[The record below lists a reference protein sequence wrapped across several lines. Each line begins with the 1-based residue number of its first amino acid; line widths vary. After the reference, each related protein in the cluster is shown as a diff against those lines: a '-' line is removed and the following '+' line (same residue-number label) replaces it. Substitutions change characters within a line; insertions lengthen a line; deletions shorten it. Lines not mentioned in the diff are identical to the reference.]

1 MRSDPPSVFEGIRA
15 TSVDRFVR
23 RSIVRI
29 QTLYEFLVLTTKLN
43 FTETAKGFF
52 ISQSVLSDH
61 ISNLEKELGTRLFVR
76 DRHSVRLTEAGHLFK
91 EGATAIIADYEKALE
106 KLDLYRNSVSSILHI
121 GFLMGSYGA
130 FLPALCERYR
140 KEHPETEFRFHTLE
154 LGEMQPALQNGQID
168 IGFMVFVKGFE
179 GSQFTYRTL
188 YTDKYKLAVPKNH
201 PLARKTSVSIADL
214 KGENV
219 ISSRFEHSKSMQA
232 QTGIMLRNAG
242 IEVSVIDEIRDVGA
256 LMATLVSSN
265 AVALALDHLD
275 VFGGGNIVF
284 LPIDDLDTKI
294 YAGPV
299 WKTTKETDVLLS
311 FIAFLQ
317 KETRGF
323 EKDDF
328 ISRKGF
334 SRFSSDK

>member
-1 MRSDPPSVFEGIRA
+1 M
-15 TSVDRFVR
+15 
-23 RSIVRI
+23 RI

-76 DRHSVRLTEAGHLFK
+76 DRHSVRLTETGRLFK
-91 EGATAIIADYEKALE
+91 EDAAAIVADYERALE
-106 KLDLYRNSVSSILHI
+106 RLDLYRSNVSSTLRI

-140 KEHPETEFRFHTLE
+140 QQHPETVFRFRTLE
-154 LGEMQPALQNGQID
+154 LGKMQPALQNDEID
-168 IGFMVFVKGFE
+168 IGFIVFIKGFE
-179 GSQFTYRTL
+179 GSQFTSRTL
-188 YTDKYKLAVPKNH
+188 YTDSYKLAVPKSH
-201 PLARKTSVSIADL
+201 PFARRSSVRIADL
-214 KGENV
+214 KGQTV
-219 ISSRFEHSKSMQA
+219 LSSRFEHAKSMQA

-242 IEVSVIDEIRDVGA
+242 VNVSVIDEIPDVGA

-284 LPIDDLDTKI
+284 LPIDDLDTKV

-299 WKTTKETDVLLS
+299 WKTAKETDVLLS
-311 FIAFLQ
+311 FIAYLQ
-317 KETRGF
+317 RETKSF
-323 EKDDF
+323 TKDDF

-334 SRFSSDK
+334 GPFSAEAEAPGA